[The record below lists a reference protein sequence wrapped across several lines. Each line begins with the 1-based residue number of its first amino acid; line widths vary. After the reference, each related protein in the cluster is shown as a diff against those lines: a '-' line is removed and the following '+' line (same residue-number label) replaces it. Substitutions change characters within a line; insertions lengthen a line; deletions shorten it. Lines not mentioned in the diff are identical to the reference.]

1 MAKHRIIDYTT
12 MLKNFRYYLGS
23 DDLYIS
29 LNGEELDA
37 LCAYFA
43 SCQADEDFDE
53 STVITMATN
62 QIEKRLRNDKKA
74 SAAFRAENPT
84 VSKIS
89 KEDSLYFKSIRK
101 KRG

>member
-12 MLKNFRYYLGS
+12 MLKDFRYYLGS

-29 LNGEELDA
+29 LNGEEIDA

-43 SCQADEDFDE
+43 TCQADEDFDE

-62 QIEKRLRNDKKA
+62 RIEKRLREEKKA
-74 SAAFRAENPT
+74 RAANHTPT
-84 VSKIS
+84 ESKIS
-89 KEDSLYFKSIRK
+89 KEDSLYFKSIRVK
-101 KRG
+101 K